1 MSPFFKISQLPG
13 LINGCVTQ
21 LDDLAISKLF
31 SPLAGWAEHR
41 LGLGQWRISLEC
53 LNGHLAF
60 YLGGLALSIGG
71 KGADDGI
78 FADVLVAL
86 AWLLLMEGA
95 RRIAC
100 RQAGSSLGV
109 QTARMREWLFRLILL
124 VSLPVSVA
132 RIDELANAFY
142 SVSLF
147 LLVCHLYFKACDSP
161 PPQGRRRL
169 AHARGR

>member
-1 MSPFFKISQLPG
+1 VNRI
-13 LINGCVTQ
+13 
-21 LDDLAISKLF
+21 DDLALTKAF

-41 LGLGQWRISLEC
+41 LGLSQWRVSLEC

-60 YLGGLALSIGG
+60 YLGGLSLSIGG
-71 KGADDGI
+71 KGKNDGI

-95 RRIAC
+95 RRVAH

-109 QTARMREWLFRLILL
+109 QTARMREWLFRVILL
-124 VSLPVSVA
+124 VSLPISVA
-132 RIDELANAFY
+132 RIDALANAFY

>member
-1 MSPFFKISQLPG
+1 M
-13 LINGCVTQ
+13 TR
-21 LDDLAISKLF
+21 LDDLALSKAF

-41 LGLGQWRISLEC
+41 LGFGQWRIALEC

-71 KGADDGI
+71 KGMNDGL
-78 FADVLVAL
+78 FADLLVAL

-100 RQAGSSLGV
+100 RQAGSSIGV
-109 QTARMREWLFRLILL
+109 QTARMREWLFRVVLLI
-124 VSLPVSVA
+124 SLPVSLA
-132 RIDELANAFY
+132 RIDQLSNALY

-161 PPQGRRRL
+161 PPTQRRRL
-169 AHARGR
+169 AHARGHA

>member
-1 MSPFFKISQLPG
+1 MTRI
-13 LINGCVTQ
+13 
-21 LDDLAISKLF
+21 DDLALTKAF

-41 LGLGQWRISLEC
+41 LGLNQWRISLEC

-71 KGADDGI
+71 KGMNDGI

-95 RRIAC
+95 RRVAC
-100 RQAGSSLGV
+100 RQAGSSIGV
-109 QTARMREWLFRLILL
+109 QTARMREWLFRVVLL
-124 VSLPVSVA
+124 LSLPISLA
-132 RIDELANAFY
+132 RIDELSNAFY
-142 SVSLF
+142 SASLF

-161 PPQGRRRL
+161 PPTARRRL
-169 AHARGR
+169 AYGRG

>member
-1 MSPFFKISQLPG
+1 MTRI
-13 LINGCVTQ
+13 
-21 LDDLAISKLF
+21 DDLALTKAF

-41 LGLGQWRISLEC
+41 LGLSQWRISLEC

-71 KGADDGI
+71 RGMNDGI

-95 RRIAC
+95 RRVAC
-100 RQAGSSLGV
+100 RQAGSSIGV
-109 QTARMREWLFRLILL
+109 QTARMREWLFRVVLL
-124 VSLPVSVA
+124 LSLPLSLA
-132 RIDELANAFY
+132 RIDELSNAFY

-161 PPQGRRRL
+161 PPQGRPRL
-169 AHARGR
+169 AFGRGY

>member
-1 MSPFFKISQLPG
+1 
-13 LINGCVTQ
+13 VTR
-21 LDDLAISKLF
+21 LDDLALAKAF

-41 LGLGQWRISLEC
+41 LGFGQWRIALEC

-71 KGADDGI
+71 KGMNDGL
-78 FADVLVAL
+78 FADLLVAL
-86 AWLLLMEGA
+86 AWLLLMEAA

-100 RQAGSSLGV
+100 RQAGSSIGV
-109 QTARMREWLFRLILL
+109 QTARMREWLFRVVLL
-124 VSLPVSVA
+124 VSLPVSLA
-132 RIDELANAFY
+132 RIDELSNALY

-161 PPQGRRRL
+161 PPQGRRSL
-169 AHARGR
+169 AHAHGH

>member
-1 MSPFFKISQLPG
+1 MTRI
-13 LINGCVTQ
+13 
-21 LDDLAISKLF
+21 DDLALTKAF

-41 LGLGQWRISLEC
+41 LGLSQWRISLEC

-60 YLGGLALSIGG
+60 YLGGLALSVGG
-71 KGADDGI
+71 KGMDDGI
-78 FADVLVAL
+78 FADMLVAL

-100 RQAGSSLGV
+100 RQAGSSIGV
-109 QTARMREWLFRLILL
+109 QTARMREWLFRVVLLI
-124 VSLPVSVA
+124 SLPVSLA
-132 RIDELANAFY
+132 RIDELSNAFY
-142 SVSLF
+142 SASLF

-169 AHARGR
+169 AYGRG